1 MALWKVNGFKPEFQ
15 PEPLRDHP
23 DIAPHFPWVW
33 GWFFDLRPGI
43 TWTELEAW
51 ARMRGIK
58 PSGWECELLIRLDTL
73 R

>member
-1 MALWKVNGFKPEFQ
+1 
-15 PEPLRDHP
+15 
-23 DIAPHFPWVW
+23 VW

-51 ARMRGIK
+51 ARMRGIT
-58 PSGWECELLIRLDTL
+58 PSGWECELLLRLDTL